1 MGLSYTSIDSTYR
14 CTVSDYH
21 VSYAPAKEEEAP
33 SQVETLGGCKQS
45 SNCHTLAE
53 THDDARVLVFV
64 QLLDNSVEDF
74 ILRVA
79 KHRVFL
85 RNADVGF
92 FCQLSECLYPA
103 LTVVFCNDK
112 KNKDISWGLLSKVG
126 SLLYFYG
133 NKLFI
138 TAFICSGSDLR
149 QLNWAA
155 FSIVNLCIRSFVKTK
170 SSFSIR

>member
-14 CTVSDYH
+14 CTVCDCH

-33 SQVETLGGCKQS
+33 SQVETLGGSKQS

-79 KHRVFL
+79 KYRVFL
-85 RNADVGF
+85 RDADVGL
-92 FCQLSECLYPA
+92 FCQLSESLYPA

-112 KNKDISWGLLSKVG
+112 TKTFPGDFFQKLAVCFT
-126 SLLYFYG
+126 SLETNYSLPHLYA
-133 NKLFI
+133 LDP
-138 TAFICSGSDLR
+138 T
-149 QLNWAA
+149 
-155 FSIVNLCIRSFVKTK
+155 
-170 SSFSIR
+170 